1 MPLDYCFPFQSECLD
16 VLSWAQRINPEDAR
30 APYYLGN
37 YLFDLQPE
45 KAMAEWEKSV
55 ALDNSFS
62 ISHRNLGL
70 AYARVKNDVPRA
82 ISYLEKAVACNE
94 NDPRLYFELDQLY
107 EAGLSDPQKR
117 LALLEKNHN
126 VVSLRDDALTREIL
140 LLVQLGRYD
149 RAIELLKSHHF
160 HVWEGGGEI
169 HGIFIEAYLLRG
181 QDFMAAKKY
190 RQALSDFETA
200 LTYPE
205 NLDVAAPASGGGSA
219 KIYYWI
225 GMAYE
230 ALGQKAKAGASFE
243 KAAAFRHGW
252 SEPGYYQALALQ
264 KTNKRS
270 EANQIFDRLIQT
282 ADERLKAAPAMD
294 FFEKFGER
302 QFAVAQKA
310 QAYYLLGLGY
320 LGKGRKTEA
329 RAEFEKALSLNIN
342 HVGARRQLAALKG

>member
-1 MPLDYCFPFQSECLD
+1 
-16 VLSWAQRINPEDAR
+16 
-30 APYYLGN
+30 
-37 YLFDLQPE
+37 
-45 KAMAEWEKSV
+45 MAEWEKSV

-82 ISYLEKAVACNE
+82 IAYLEKAVACNE
-94 NDPRLYFELDQLY
+94 NDPRLYFELDQLS
-107 EAGLSDPQKR
+107 EAGQSDPQER
-117 LALLEKNHN
+117 LALLEKNHK

-149 RAIELLKSHHF
+149 WAIELLKSHHF

-190 RQALSDFETA
+190 RQAIGDFETA

-205 NLDVAAPASGGGSA
+205 NLDVAAPASRGGSA

-230 ALGQKAKAGASFE
+230 GLGEKAKAGASFE

-252 SEPGYYQALALQ
+252 SEPGYYQALAFQ
-264 KTNKRS
+264 KLRK
-270 EANQIFDRLIQT
+270 EAEADRIFDGLIQF
-282 ADERLKAAPAMD
+282 AHERLKAAPSMD

-302 QFAVAQKA
+302 QSATAQNA
-310 QAYYLLGLGY
+310 QMHYLLGLGC
-320 LGKGRKTEA
+320 LGKGQRQEA
-329 RAEFEKALSLNIN
+329 RAEFEKALSVNVN
-342 HVGARRQLAALKG
+342 HTGARQQLAALKK